1 MTSPRKK
8 LSFVIAFLLVLLIF
22 VSCASTPPPK
32 EGAEIPKDNILP
44 PGASTVE
51 TESSKQIKA
60 MNERLLLGM
69 MSSKRRSAQDY
80 KIGPEDLIEI
90 TVFED
95 EKLNKTVRVSSQG
108 NVSLPLIGLQSVK
121 GLTSNQLEKEI
132 RDLLAQKYFHDP
144 HISVFIKEYHN
155 QRISI
160 MGAVIKP
167 GVYDVTGQKTVLDV
181 LSLAGGL
188 RDDAGRLLFL
198 IRAASQEGE
207 GKKETKE
214 SEDEQLKTFTANLED
229 LLLKG
234 DLRLNFALAHGDVIN
249 IPPGGKVFV
258 GGFVVKPG
266 GFPLSKDMTLTQSIA
281 SAGGL
286 LPKADGSETRV
297 FRFSGKGQEKETLTF
312 DVDSIHKGK
321 EPDPYLKE
329 NDIVYVPR
337 SGTRTVLIEIW
348 DFFKGVTGPLS
359 SY

>member
-1 MTSPRKK
+1 MGC
-8 LSFVIAFLLVLLIF
+8 FLALLILF
-22 VSCASTPPPK
+22 SCASSRPSREVP
-32 EGAEIPKDNILP
+32 DNPQGNVPP

-69 MSSKRRSAQDY
+69 MSAKRRSAQDY
-80 KIGPEDLIEI
+80 KMGPEDLIEI

-108 NVSLPLIGLQSVK
+108 NISLPLIGLLMVK

-132 RDLLAQKYFHDP
+132 RDLLSQKYFHDP
-144 HISVFIKEYHN
+144 HVSVFIKEFHN

-160 MGAVIKP
+160 MGAVQKP

-198 IRAASQEGE
+198 IRASSQEGE
-207 GKKETKE
+207 GTKETKE

-234 DLRLNFALAHGDVIN
+234 DLSLNFSLAHGDVIN

-258 GGFVVKPG
+258 GGFVFKPG
-266 GFPLSKDMTLTQSIA
+266 GFPLSKDMTLTQAIA
-281 SAGGL
+281 SAAGL
-286 LPKADGSETRV
+286 HPKADGSEIRV
-297 FRFSGKGQEKETLTF
+297 FRFSGKGQEKQTLIF

-337 SGTRTVLIEIW
+337 SGTRTVFIEIW
-348 DFFKGVTGPLS
+348 DFIKGHSVP
-359 SY
+359 YE